1 MHVKSILHDKGRMV
15 ATIRPDATI
24 SAAIDILKTRR
35 IGALV
40 VSRDEKNID
49 GILSERDIIAGLS
62 NQGASLLDD
71 LVESIMTC
79 GVRTCTP
86 ENTVTEVMELMT
98 DWRIRHVPVVEDGAL
113 SGIVSIGDA
122 VKQRLQEL
130 ESEASHLR
138 EYISH

>member
-1 MHVKSILHDKGRMV
+1 MHVKSILHTKGRRV

-24 SAAIDILKTRR
+24 SAAIDILKARR

-40 VSRDEKNID
+40 VSRDGRYID
-49 GILSERDIIAGLS
+49 GILSERDIIAGLA

-71 LVESIMTC
+71 HVESVMTSE
-79 GVRTCTP
+79 VRTCTP
-86 ENTVTEVMELMT
+86 EDTVTEVMELMT
-98 DWRIRHVPVVEDGAL
+98 NRRIRHVPVMEDGVLA
-113 SGIVSIGDA
+113 GIVSIGDA